1 LNREHRFNT
10 LTPNYLKNIS
20 RSLATLNVDE
30 CVKVIYLT
38 GHLGH
43 HFSNGTDFR
52 TLLHHKT
59 SDSPASIASYL
70 EDLYGLQIQTAKLN
84 KPLIGVAPG
93 HSFNS
98 GAALL
103 QATGLP
109 TVTLDSKLSFNDASF
124 GFVPHGGSSYYL
136 SRLPGEIGAFLAIT
150 GFQINGIDAKEIG
163 IAESLVHSSESYEET
178 MSDILLAMDFPVPNM
193 DLIANKGRID
203 TWREEIIKRM
213 EYEGE
218 KQSADLFEMT
228 RAKQDNIIHEEFME
242 PKDKVPKM
250 TAEADFKY
258 KKMLERYN

>member
-20 RSLATLNVDE
+20 RSLETLNVDE

-38 GHLGH
+38 GNKGE

-59 SDSPASIASYL
+59 SAQPHLIASYL

-103 QATGLP
+103 QATGFP

-150 GFQINGIDAKEIG
+150 GFQLNGIDAKEIG

-178 MSDILLAMDFPVPNM
+178 MSDILLAMDFPVPNI
-193 DLIANKGRID
+193 DLLSNKGRID
-203 TWREEIIKRM
+203 PWREDMLKRLQSDT
-213 EYEGE
+213 E
-218 KQSADLFEMT
+218 KQSADMFEMT
-228 RAKQDNIIHEEFME
+228 RAK
-242 PKDKVPKM
+242 
-250 TAEADFKY
+250 
-258 KKMLERYN
+258 